1 MKKKIK
7 GNVYWVGKTDWELR
21 KFHGDDYST
30 NKGSTYNSYLI
41 KGEKNV
47 LIDTVWIPYAK
58 EFTQNL
64 IKENELYDIDL
75 IILNHGEVDH
85 SGALPELLRLIP
97 DIPVYCTQNAVKS
110 LKGQYHVDCD
120 FRTVKTGDKISI
132 GNGKELV
139 FVEMAMLHWPDS
151 MATYLTG
158 DDILFSNDAFGQHYA
173 TEELFNDKVDQCE
186 LFGEAI
192 KYYANILTPFS
203 RVLKKKLAEII
214 SMELSIDMIATSHG
228 VIWRKDPASIIGKYS
243 EWSDSYMEDQ
253 ITVIYDTMWNGTR
266 KLADSIA
273 EGIHMADPNV
283 RVKLLNISKSDQN
296 DAITEVFR
304 SKKIIVGSPT
314 VNNNVLHSVAG
325 FIYFMRSLRFVG
337 KKAASFGCYGWSGEG
352 VGKLDEMLKEAG
364 FEMMLPGLRALWSPD
379 EEIQKEAV
387 GFGSKIAV
395 L

>member
-41 KGEKNV
+41 KEEKNV

>member
-1 MKKKIK
+1 VKKKIK

-41 KGEKNV
+41 KEEKNV